1 MISIDWF
8 RLVLSPDAA
17 VSELSDELPGAAFC
31 PASLPPIYSWLDC
44 SRLLDYPKSSP
55 NMTNVDPHELQKFS
69 EMAHRW
75 WDPNAEFKPLH
86 ELNPVRLEWIDA
98 HAHLMGK
105 RALDIGCGGGILSES
120 MALRGAKVKGID
132 LATSALGVADLHSLE
147 SGVEVEYEEIAAE
160 ALAAREP
167 GTYDIVTCMEML
179 EHVPSPAAIVE
190 ACATLVKPGG
200 WVFFSTLNRNAKAY
214 LFAVI
219 GAEYIARMLPRGTH
233 DYARFIKPSELG
245 GFARA
250 ARLDVVEIKGITYR
264 PFSKRFALSDD
275 TSINYLMA
283 CRRAA

>member
-1 MISIDWF
+1 
-8 RLVLSPDAA
+8 
-17 VSELSDELPGAAFC
+17 
-31 PASLPPIYSWLDC
+31 
-44 SRLLDYPKSSP
+44 
-55 NMTNVDPHELQKFS
+55 MTNVDPHELQKFS

-98 HAHLMGK
+98 HVHLMGK

-147 SGVEVEYEEIAAE
+147 SGVEVAYEEIAAE